1 MIFHQG
7 CKEML
12 RSLEAAEEI
21 TQVTESLHIS
31 ERTQRR
37 HLEANPFLIG
47 NFLFL
52 KKFNIKIQF

>member
-1 MIFHQG
+1 
-7 CKEML
+7 ML